1 MCHEKLAS
9 ASLIACILC
18 KSSFT
23 WILRVVVAIFVV
35 VVVVVIVVVAVV
47 FVLVV
52 VVVVVVVCGISMSN
66 VL

>member
-35 VVVVVIVVVAVV
+35 VVVVIVVVAVV

-66 VL
+66 AL